1 MSTINDHLILICGF
15 PSTGKSA
22 SLMGLRNPEGVVYLN
37 TEAGKRLPFKS
48 KFQQHTITD
57 VYQIPE
63 AIEAY
68 EDDPSVHTLVIDS
81 LTFLMDMFE
90 SEEVLKSSNKMG
102 AWSDYQQYFKDLMQ
116 QKVARSSKKIIFT
129 AHVQSD
135 ITDKGVLECK
145 VPVKGALKGNGLE
158 AYFSLIVYTKR
169 MSVKELKPYVSDILN
184 ITEKNERD
192 GYKYVYQ
199 LQLTKDTLGER
210 MRGPIGMFEDHQVFM
225 DNDAQLLLDQLDIY
239 YGA

>member
-1 MSTINDHLILICGF
+1 MSDINDHLILICGF

-22 SLMGLRNPEGVVYLN
+22 SLVNLRNPEGVVYLN

-48 KFQQHTITD
+48 KFTTHTITD
-57 VYQIPE
+57 VFQVPE

-68 EDDPSVHTLVIDS
+68 EDDPSVHTIVVDS

-102 AWSDYQQYFKDLMQ
+102 AWSDYQQYFKDLLQ

-129 AHVQSD
+129 AHIQSD
-135 ITDKGVLECK
+135 LTDKGVFECK
-145 VPVKGALKGNGLE
+145 IPVKGALKGNGLE
-158 AYFSLIVYTKR
+158 AYFSVIVYTKR
-169 MSVKELKPYVSDILN
+169 MAVKELKPYVSDILN
-184 ITEKNERD
+184 ITEKNERE

-199 LQLTKDTLGER
+199 LQLTKDSLGDR
-210 MRGPIGMFEDHQVFM
+210 IRGPMGMFDENQVFM

-239 YGA
+239 YGE